1 MKTIW
6 FDDRIATLDTNPAKP
21 FDGLRILLIR
31 PGATVLDEQGRIKG
45 DLDLPLSPGGQQQVA
60 TLVRQLREQP
70 IDSIYCSPCVSSRQ
84 TADALADETGA
95 RVRIDQDLRNLDHG
109 LWEGKRFDE
118 LKQTQPRIYRLWAE
132 HPENVS
138 PPGGESIE
146 HAEDRVDRFLRRL
159 FRKTKSGIVGVVA
172 VEPMAS
178 ILRSRLLSS
187 PIDDFWEA
195 EQRIADW
202 ESIAVSASSIE
213 GT

>member
-1 MKTIW
+1 MKTTWI
-6 FDDRIATLDTNPAKP
+6 DDRIATAQDNSRQPQN
-21 FDGLRILLIR
+21 GLRILLIR

-45 DLDLPLSPGGQQQVA
+45 DLDLPLSPNGQQQVKS
-60 TLVRQLREQP
+60 LILQLAEWP
-70 IDSIYCSPCVSSRQ
+70 IDSIYSSPCLSSRQ
-84 TADALADETGA
+84 TADALAEETGA
-95 RVRIDQDLRNLDHG
+95 RVRIDADLRNLDHG
-109 LWEGKRFDE
+109 LWEGKRFEE
-118 LKQTQPRIYRLWAE
+118 LKQTQPKVYRLWAE

-159 FRKTKSGIVGVVA
+159 FRRTKSGIVGVIA

-178 ILRSRLLSS
+178 IFRSRLLSS

-202 ESIAVSASSIE
+202 ESISVSAASLDR
-213 GT
+213 T